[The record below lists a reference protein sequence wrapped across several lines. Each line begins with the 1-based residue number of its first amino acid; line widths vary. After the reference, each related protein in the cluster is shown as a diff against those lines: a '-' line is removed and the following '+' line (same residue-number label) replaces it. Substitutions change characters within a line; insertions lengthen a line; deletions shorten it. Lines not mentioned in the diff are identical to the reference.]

1 MNKLLGFT
9 LSQNFNTK
17 SNLSVLRSSY
27 RDLCVLNEKWRK
39 NNITSNTDNTN
50 TNKKY
55 NLIEIA
61 KVDKY
66 IVRKNNEILNN
77 SYNPDLNNKKL
88 LVLIATHVNS
98 DLKLNT
104 IKKTI
109 EFLNFNCVNITVANT
124 KSLELNNLFSD
135 FCKKNNVSY
144 NEVENDSTYDFGKW
158 AYLLSKIDY
167 SLYDFIFFTNDSF
180 IIEKPITHFINLTIK
195 KNVELYGYNDST
207 QRNYHYQ
214 SYLFSIR
221 SNAIYKFIQMFN
233 SKKHLINDQE
243 DVVTNY
249 ELKMIDNFFT
259 HDCFLKIGYISFH
272 KGLNIFFTSDY
283 LYEKLNSVGILPFI
297 KIKRILQESS
307 SIS

>member
-39 NNITSNTDNTN
+39 NNTDNTDNTNTNTN

-124 KSLELNNLFSD
+124 KSL
-135 FCKKNNVSY
+135 K
-144 NEVENDSTYDFGKW
+144 
-158 AYLLSKIDY
+158 LSQI
-167 SLYDFIFFTNDSF
+167 
-180 IIEKPITHFINLTIK
+180 
-195 KNVELYGYNDST
+195 
-207 QRNYHYQ
+207 
-214 SYLFSIR
+214 
-221 SNAIYKFIQMFN
+221 
-233 SKKHLINDQE
+233 
-243 DVVTNY
+243 
-249 ELKMIDNFFT
+249 
-259 HDCFLKIGYISFH
+259 
-272 KGLNIFFTSDY
+272 
-283 LYEKLNSVGILPFI
+283 
-297 KIKRILQESS
+297 
-307 SIS
+307 